1 MKKTITP
8 KLGAPKP
15 GTPKPNEVNNL
26 KVIER
31 EGESQARRTAKLG
44 LSPIVVGTLTA
55 TKFAKGAIGE
65 IDITEAVAV
74 TRERINKVK
83 SGDMADVE
91 ATLMAQA
98 MTLDSIFNEMARRSA
113 LNMGEHLAATET
125 YLKMA
130 LKAQSQCRAT
140 LETLAE
146 VKAPKSATFIKQAN
160 IAHQQQVNN
169 GGAASR
175 GNQPSSH
182 GKNINP
188 SNELLEAHHG
198 ERLDTRAQGKTGGA
212 DPHLEAVGAV
222 NGAAHG

>member
-1 MKKTITP
+1 MKKTSTS
-8 KLGAPKP
+8 KP
-15 GTPKPNEVNNL
+15 GATKPNEANNL

-31 EGESQARRTAKLG
+31 EGESQARRAAKLG
-44 LSPIVVGTLTA
+44 LSPVVVGAFTA
-55 TKFAKGAIGE
+55 TWFAKGAIGE

-74 TRERINKVK
+74 MRERINKVK
-83 SGDMADVE
+83 NGDMSGVE
-91 ATLMAQA
+91 ATLTAQA
-98 MTLDSIFNEMARRSA
+98 MTLDSIFNEMARRAA

-140 LETLAE
+140 LETLTE
-146 VKAPKSATFIKQAN
+146 VKAPRVATFIKQAN

-169 GGAASR
+169 GGAASG
-175 GNQPSSH
+175 GNDPSSH
-182 GKNINP
+182 GKKINP

-198 ERLDTRAQGKTGGA
+198 ERLDTRAQGKAIGA

-222 NGAAHG
+222 HGATNG